1 MWRVLITDYI
11 YQVAKI
17 LALDKRFISEA
28 LNWKGDQTPFSHW
41 SFRNSVYWV
50 EEDVVECNATPKCT
64 SDLKSS

>member
-28 LNWKGDQTPFSHW
+28 LNWKWDQTLFSHW
-41 SFRNSVYWV
+41 RFRNSVYWV
-50 EEDVVECNATPKCT
+50 EEDVFECNATPKCT